1 MRTTALGGLL
11 TAAFTIAS
19 WGMCSAAHAQAAQAL
34 SYGSPGQGPMGCP
47 VTYDGLK
54 KAVTKAAADDST
66 GFNNDYWAVAVD
78 RTGVVCAV
86 AYSGAAIDSQ
96 WLGSR
101 QIAAAKA
108 YTANAFSLSVSAG
121 RGPLSTA
128 QLYGF
133 VQPSPSGGNPL
144 FGLEGGNVLAS
155 DKAYDGQYFQF
166 GTPRDPMIG
175 QRVGGTITFGGGLAL
190 YSGNT
195 AVGGIG
201 VSGDTAC
208 ADHSVAWRIR
218 GILNL
223 RGPQTDT
230 ITLVNGATPVTGGH
244 PNCPN
249 STGTQGQAGNS

>member
-1 MRTTALGGLL
+1 MRKTAQGGLI
-11 TAAFTIAS
+11 TAAFIVATLGVS
-19 WGMCSAAHAQAAQAL
+19 PAAHAQSSQDR
-34 SYGSPGQGPMGCP
+34 SYAPPGQGSIGCP

-54 KAVTKAAADDST
+54 KAVTKAAGDDST

-86 AYSGAAIDSQ
+86 AYSGPAIDSQ

-155 DKAYDGQYFQF
+155 EKAYDGQYFQF
-166 GTPRDPMIG
+166 GSPRDPMIG
-175 QRVGGTITFGGGLAL
+175 QRVGGTITFGGGLTL

-195 AVGGIG
+195 AIGAIG

-218 GILNL
+218 GMLNL

-230 ITLVNGATPVTGGH
+230 ITLVKGATPATGGH
-244 PNCPN
+244 PDCPN
-249 STGTQGQAGNS
+249 SAGTQGQTGTM